1 MPFLDRADAGRR
13 LAGVLTGA
21 RGTDAIVLG
30 LPRGGIP
37 VGYEIARALGSPL
50 DVILVRKVGLP
61 AQPELAMGAI
71 GEDGVRLINTEVTV
85 AEHVSEAEFAEV
97 EQRERAELR
106 RRAERYRLDRPR
118 AVVAGRTAIVVD
130 DGIATGSTAR
140 AACQVARAHG
150 AARVILAVPVAP
162 RGTVA
167 ALSRVADRVVCLES
181 PEPFYAIGQWYQD
194 FSQTSDAEVVRLLRA
209 AADGGAEQDVRVPA
223 AAVTLPGR
231 LTVPPD
237 ARGMVLFAHGSGS
250 GRGSPRN
257 LFVARALHAVRVG
270 TLLLDLLTPEEEAH
284 RSNVFDIGLLAARLA
299 AATSWLRA
307 QPGLATMGVGYFGAS
322 TGAAAALRA
331 AAQPGRDIA
340 AIVSRGGRPDLAAA
354 YLGSVRA
361 PTLLIVG
368 GLDERVLTLNV
379 EAQARL
385 RTENQLAVVP
395 GATHLF
401 AEPGAL
407 ERVAALARDW
417 FAGHLSAGQPAG
429 N

>member
-13 LAGVLTGA
+13 LAGVLTGV
-21 RGTDAIVLG
+21 RGADAIVLG

-71 GEDGVRLINTEVTV
+71 GEDGIRLINTEVV
-85 AEHVSEAEFAEV
+85 QAEQVSEWEFAQV

-118 AVVAGRTAIVVD
+118 AVLAGRTAIVVD

-162 RGTVA
+162 RGTVT
-167 ALSRVADRVVCLES
+167 ALSQVADQVVCLES

-209 AADGGAEQDVRVPA
+209 AADGGTERAVQMPA
-223 AAVTLPGR
+223 ASVTLPGR

-237 ARGMVLFAHGSGS
+237 VRGMVLFAHGSGS
-250 GRGSPRN
+250 GRSSPRN
-257 LFVARALHAVRVG
+257 LFVAAALHGAGLG
-270 TLLLDLLTPEEEAH
+270 TLLFDLLTPEEEAD
-284 RSNVFDIGLLAARLA
+284 RSNVFDIGLLSARLA

-307 QPGLATMGVGYFGAS
+307 QPGMARLSVGYFGAS
-322 TGAAAALRA
+322 TGAAGALRDTA
-331 AAQPGRDIA
+331 HRGR
-340 AIVSRGGRPDLAAA
+340 
-354 YLGSVRA
+354 
-361 PTLLIVG
+361 
-368 GLDERVLTLNV
+368 
-379 EAQARL
+379 
-385 RTENQLAVVP
+385 
-395 GATHLF
+395 
-401 AEPGAL
+401 
-407 ERVAALARDW
+407 
-417 FAGHLSAGQPAG
+417 AG
-429 N
+429 